1 MTRTHPNQL
10 LDTLIS
16 LIIHYNIWQFVAF
29 PYILAVRKAA
39 KHQNKNLSSKSA
51 LLIPTV
57 STSAFHSTNLFLFS
71 YHHIPTNSVA
81 PLFAYK
87 PTHNPKFL
95 QSLWRKAYA
104 RNVSFFTLY
113 GGQLTFSTQLLTL
126 NYLLYST
133 TDAAPQF
140 LKKLTPFT
148 KSWFQILI
156 TLKSMRCRGASLQL
170 IMAGSKSYIPT
181 GIFAKARF
189 HIFNRNSISIVI
201 SGDGISVKILSIP
214 QVSEKVQRDAIY
226 RKTES
231 SKLSQ
236 SKRNLNLTSIA
247 KSTNSNLLLPTSPLP
262 PLPLWEHIVSS

>member
-1 MTRTHPNQL
+1 M
-10 LDTLIS
+10 
-16 LIIHYNIWQFVAF
+16 AF

-71 YHHIPTNSVA
+71 CHHIPTNSVA

-156 TLKSMRCRGASLQL
+156 TLKSMRCSGASLQL
-170 IMAGSKSYIPT
+170 IMVGSKSYVPT

-201 SGDGISVKILSIP
+201 SGDGISIKNFVNPTSFKKGSKRRNLP
-214 QVSEKVQRDAIY
+214 KDGD
-226 RKTES
+226 

-236 SKRNLNLTSIA
+236 SISYF
-247 KSTNSNLLLPTSPLP
+247 
-262 PLPLWEHIVSS
+262 